1 MTQEQVAK
9 KALIMV
15 VDDTEDILSTFS
27 SLLTRE
33 GYSVHAFSN
42 PEVALEHFRYS
53 PQEFSLVLSDV
64 RMPGMN
70 GFQLARKV
78 KELNP
83 KVKVLLTSA
92 FEINMSE
99 FEKVLPSS
107 PVDGFLDKPV
117 SMKKLSEEIKKQLQ
131 EAQVASSYSN

>member
-15 VDDTEDILSTFS
+15 VDDEEDILSIFS
-27 SLLTRE
+27 SLLTKE

-42 PEVALEHFRYS
+42 PEIAFEHFRYS
-53 PQEFSLVLSDV
+53 PQEFSLILSDV
-64 RMPGMN
+64 RMPKMS

-83 KVKVLLTSA
+83 KVKVVLTSL

-99 FEKVLPSS
+99 FEKVLPNS

-117 SMKKLSEEIKKQLQ
+117 SMNKLIEMVSKQL
-131 EAQVASSYSN
+131 EK